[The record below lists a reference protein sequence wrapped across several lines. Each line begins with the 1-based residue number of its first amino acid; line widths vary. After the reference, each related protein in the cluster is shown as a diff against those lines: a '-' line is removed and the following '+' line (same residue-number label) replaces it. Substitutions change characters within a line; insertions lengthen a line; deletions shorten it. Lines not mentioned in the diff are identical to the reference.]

1 MPAFEKL
8 GVFYLGKKTNP
19 QSGELSPE
27 YLLYESKDLCTH
39 AMCVGMTGSGKTGLC
54 IGLLEEAAI
63 DNIPAIIIDPKGDLG
78 NLLLA
83 FPELRPDD
91 FLPWINTDE
100 ARQKGVSAEEFAR
113 EQAELWK
120 NGLGEWEQDS
130 ERIRLF
136 KQAADFAIYTP
147 GSSAGLP
154 VSIVQSFAA
163 PSAKAMEDLDLLRE
177 RIQTTASGLLEL
189 LGIKADPLQS
199 REHILLSNVIE
210 HSWMAG
216 KDLDLGEL
224 IRMIQT
230 PPVTRIGVFDV
241 ESFYPATERFKLSMT
256 LNNLLAAPGFKTWME
271 GEALDI
277 DRMLYTANG
286 KPRTSIFSIAHL
298 SDSER
303 MFFVTLLLNQVLGWM
318 RAQPGTTSLRALLYM
333 DEVFG
338 FLPPI
343 GEPPSKKPLLTLLK
357 QARAFGLGVVLA
369 TQNPVDLDYKGLSNI
384 GTWFIGRLQTERD
397 KERLADGL
405 TSASAQTAGWDVS
418 TLMNTIS
425 NLKKR
430 QFLMQN
436 VHAKQPQ
443 LFGTRWA
450 MSYLRGP
457 LTRDQIKLLM
467 KERVAEIPP
476 IAPARPV
483 AASHAAAGGRLST
496 RPQLPPEIR
505 QYVSPAGKP
514 AAGGKVVYHPYL
526 VAGGDVQIFNNTYG
540 VAQSEQLAHAL
551 PMEEGGPGLAWEQ
564 AFSFSFEPGILSG
577 QAVEG
582 AEYTS
587 MSSEAAK
594 PSTYNRLDQDYE
606 NFVFRNYQLLLWKSA
621 STGQLSRPGEAERDF
636 RIRLSQTGH
645 ERRDLEM
652 DRLKRQY
659 ASKIATLERQL
670 LAARQQVEREEDQY
684 KQKQMDTAISAGS
697 SLLGMLLGGKKGLK
711 GGVTQAARSAT
722 RMSKEKQD
730 VERAQ
735 EKAAQLEARLQELQ
749 AQLQRDVEKI
759 SGQFDPMLE
768 TLQQIVL
775 RPKKSDIL
783 QRWYGILWVPFLHR
797 DDGTR
802 ESLVAQIG

>member
-8 GVFYLGKKTNP
+8 GVFYLGRKVDP
-19 QSGELSPE
+19 QSGQLSAD

-78 NLLLA
+78 NMLLA
-83 FPELRPDD
+83 FPDLQPQE

-100 ARQKGVSAEEFAR
+100 ARQKGVSAEDYAN
-113 EQAELWK
+113 EQADLWK
-120 NGLGEWEQDS
+120 TGLGEWEQDG
-130 ERIRLF
+130 ERIRMF
-136 KQAADFAIYTP
+136 KQATDFAIYTP
-147 GSSAGLP
+147 GSTAGLP

-163 PSAKAMEDLDLLRE
+163 PSGKALEDLDLLRE
-177 RIQTTASGLLEL
+177 RIQTTTSGILGL
-189 LGIKADPLQS
+189 LGINADPLQS
-199 REHILLSNVIE
+199 REHILLSNIIE
-210 HSWMAG
+210 QSWMSG

-230 PPVTRIGVFDV
+230 PPMARIGVFDM
-241 ESFYPATERFKLSMT
+241 ESFYPSAERFKLSMT

-277 DRMLYTANG
+277 DRMLYTESG
-286 KPRTSIFSIAHL
+286 KPRTAIFSIAHL

-318 RAQPGTTSLRALLYM
+318 RAQPGTTSLRAILYM

-405 TSASAQTAGWDVS
+405 TSASAQNAGLDS
-418 TLMNTIS
+418 ATLMNIIS

-436 VHAKQPQ
+436 INAKQPQ

-450 MSYLRGP
+450 LSYLRGP
-457 LTRDQIKLLM
+457 LTRDHIKILM
-467 KERVAEIPP
+467 KDRVSLDQT
-476 IAPARPV
+476 APAQ
-483 AASHAAAGGRLST
+483 AAAPPRSALGGSYT
-496 RPQLPPEIR
+496 SSPQLPPEMR
-505 QYVSPAGKP
+505 QYVASPAKP
-514 AAGGKVVYHPYL
+514 VSGEKIVYHPYL
-526 VAGGDVQIFNNTYG
+526 LAGGDVQIFNNTYG
-540 VAQSEQLAHAL
+540 VSQTEQVAHAL
-551 PMEEGGPGLAWEQ
+551 PLEEGTMGLAWEQ
-564 AFSFSFEPGILSG
+564 AVAFRFEPGILSG

-582 AEYTS
+582 AGYAALP
-587 MSSEAAK
+587 SEAAK
-594 PSTYNRLDQDYE
+594 LVTYNRLDKDYE
-606 NFVFRNYQLLLWKSA
+606 NFLFRNYQLYLWKNA
-621 STGQLSRPGEAERDF
+621 ATGQVSLPGEPERDF

-645 ERRDLEM
+645 ERRDLEV
-652 DRLKRQY
+652 DRLKRKY
-659 ASKIATLERQL
+659 ASKIDTLERQL
-670 LAARQQVEREEDQY
+670 LTARHQVEREESQY
-684 KQKQMDTAISAGS
+684 KQKQMDTALSAGS
-697 SLLGMLLGGKKGLK
+697 SILGMLLGGRSAR
-711 GGVTQAARSAT
+711 GGVTRAARSAT

-730 VERAQ
+730 VERAL
-735 EKAAQLEARLQELQ
+735 EKVANLEERLQELQ
-749 AQLQRDVEKI
+749 EQFRQDAEQI
-759 SGQFDPMLE
+759 SSSLDPMSE

-775 RPKKSDIL
+775 RPKKTDIL
-783 QRWYGILWVPFLHR
+783 QRWYGILWVPYLYR
-797 DDGTR
+797 QDGTR
-802 ESLVAQIG
+802 ESLLPQIG

>member
-1 MPAFEKL
+1 MKSFEKL
-8 GVFYLGKKTNP
+8 GLFYLGKKTDP
-19 QSGELSPE
+19 QGGLAGAE

-83 FPELRPDD
+83 FPDLRPED

-100 ARQKGVSAEEFAR
+100 ARQQGVSAEEFAR

-120 NGLGEWEQDS
+120 KGLGEWEQDG
-130 ERIRLF
+130 ERVRLF
-136 KQAADFAIYTP
+136 KQATDFAIYTP

-163 PSAKAMEDLDLLRE
+163 PSAKALEDLDLLRE

-199 REHILLSNVIE
+199 REHILLSNIIE

-241 ESFYPATERFKLSMT
+241 ESFYPSTERFKLSMT

-277 DRMLYTANG
+277 DRMLYTNSG
-286 KPRTSIFSIAHL
+286 KPRMAIFSIAHL

-397 KERLADGL
+397 KQRLADGL
-405 TSASAQTAGWDVS
+405 TSASAQAAGLDTAS
-418 TLMNTIS
+418 LMNTIS

-457 LTRDQIKLLM
+457 LTRDQIRMLM
-467 KERVAEIPP
+467 KEQAAAVPP
-476 IAPARPV
+476 APART
-483 AASHAAAGGRLST
+483 AAPSRAAGGERLST
-496 RPQLPPEIR
+496 PPPLPPQIR
-505 QYVSPAGKP
+505 QYVAPAAKP

-526 VAGGDVQIFNNTYG
+526 VAGGDVQIFNNSYG
-540 VAQSEQLAHAL
+540 ISQSEQLAHAL
-551 PMEEGGPGLAWEQ
+551 PLEEGGPGLAWEQ
-564 AFSFSFEPGILSG
+564 ALSFSFEPGILSG
-577 QAVEG
+577 QPVEG
-582 AEYTS
+582 AEYAS
-587 MSSEAAK
+587 MAAEAAK
-594 PSTYNRLDQDYE
+594 LSTYNRLDQEYE

-652 DRLKRQY
+652 DRIKRQY

-670 LAARQQVEREEDQY
+670 LAARQQVEREADQY

-697 SLLGMLLGGKKGLK
+697 SLLGMLLGGRGGVR
-711 GGVTQAARSAT
+711 GGVTQTARSAT

-735 EKAAQLEARLQELQ
+735 EKLAQLEQRLQEMQ
-749 AQLQRDVEKI
+749 AQFQSEVDQV
-759 SGQFDPMLE
+759 SGKLDPMTE

-797 DDGTR
+797 PDGSR
-802 ESLVAQIG
+802 ESLAAQIG

>member
-8 GVFYLGKKTNP
+8 GIFYLGKKTDP
-19 QSGELSPE
+19 KSGELIPE

-54 IGLLEEAAI
+54 ISLLEEAAI

-83 FPELRPDD
+83 FPDLRPED

-120 NGLGEWEQDS
+120 KGLGEWEQDS

-136 KQAADFAIYTP
+136 KQAADFTIYTP

-154 VSIVQSFAA
+154 ISIVQSFAA

-177 RIQTTASGLLEL
+177 RIQTTASSLLEL

-199 REHILLSNVIE
+199 REHILLSNIIE

-230 PPVTRIGVFDV
+230 PPITRIGVFDL
-241 ESFYPATERFKLSMT
+241 ESFYPSPERFKLSMT
-256 LNNLLAAPGFKTWME
+256 LNNLLAAPAFKTWME

-277 DRMLYTANG
+277 DRMLYTHSG
-286 KPRTSIFSIAHL
+286 KPRMTIFSIAHL

-343 GEPPSKKPLLTLLK
+343 SEPPSKKPLLTLLK

-405 TSASAQTAGWDVS
+405 TSASSQAAGLDKS
-418 TLMNTIS
+418 SLMNIIS

-430 QFLMQN
+430 QFLVQN
-436 VHAKQPQ
+436 INAKQPQ
-443 LFGTRWA
+443 LFATRWA

-457 LTRDQIKLLM
+457 LTREQIKTLM
-467 KERVAEIPP
+467 KDRVAELPT
-476 IAPARPV
+476 APTRAV
-483 AASHAAAGGRLST
+483 TASPAAGGERLST
-496 RPQLPPEIR
+496 RPPLPPEIR
-505 QYVSPAGKP
+505 QFLAPAGK
-514 AAGGKVVYHPYL
+514 AAGGGRVVYHPYL
-526 VAGGDVQIFNNTYG
+526 VAGGEVQIFNNTYG
-540 VAQSEQLAHAL
+540 VAQTGQVAHAL
-551 PMEEGGPGLAWEQ
+551 PLQEGSLGFAWEQ
-564 AFSFSFEPGILSG
+564 AQEFAFQPEIFSG
-577 QAVEG
+577 QPIEG
-582 AEYTS
+582 AEYAPVPA
-587 MSSEAAK
+587 EAVK
-594 PSTYNRLDQDYE
+594 LSTYNRLDQDYE
-606 NFVFRNYQLLLWKSA
+606 NFVARNFQLILYKSVT
-621 STGQLSRPGEAERDF
+621 SGQLSRPGEAERDF

-659 ASKIATLERQL
+659 ASKIDALERQL
-670 LAARQQVEREEDQY
+670 LTARQQVEREADQY

-697 SLLGMLLGGKKGLK
+697 SLLGMLLGGKRGLK

-730 VERAQ
+730 VQRAQ
-735 EKAAQLEARLQELQ
+735 EKLAQLEARFQELQ
-749 AQLQRDVEKI
+749 EQFQKEVEKI
-759 SGQFDPMLE
+759 GSQFDPMSE
-768 TLQQIVL
+768 TFQQIIL
-775 RPKKSDIL
+775 RPKKSDVL
-783 QRWYGILWVPFLHR
+783 QRWYGLLWVPFLHR
-797 DDGTR
+797 PDGGQ
-802 ESLVAQIG
+802 ESLVPQIG